1 MGVGGNGGKSCGSRQ
16 VWDPKDNS
24 HVEGLAKE
32 AEFCLECTRNFCSQ
46 MKGVFHLNK
55 PQTNSSCEP
64 FLEISLYNCAV
75 FSLVL

>member
-32 AEFCLECTRNFCSQ
+32 AEFST
-46 MKGVFHLNK
+46 VLNV
-55 PQTNSSCEP
+55 QV
-64 FLEISLYNCAV
+64 ISV
-75 FSLVL
+75 VK